1 MNVPEAE
8 MSSAGVIIAES
19 TRSAAS
25 SEEMLRLNSNLI
37 IVRTVASGQWL
48 VASSERLEN
57 LQFRCGD
64 DQRHHIPGHY

>member
-1 MNVPEAE
+1 MKVPEAE
-8 MSSAGVIIAES
+8 ISSAGVIIAES

-48 VASSERLEN
+48 VASTER
-57 LQFRCGD
+57 R
-64 DQRHHIPGHY
+64 